1 MIHQELSIDWL
12 PDSEIDKF
20 AFQCSHLSCISCT
33 LFFLSFLSHLLQ
45 TLFLPFQFCLSVRH
59 IDRLDGKFE
68 ENRQIEIMIILQTK
82 RKWNHLKTKIY
93 PSREGNENYYSDF
106 RWNSKQ
112 TIYQLPQ
119 IFGISAHWNGGR
131 NFFISKWKLSNEAFL
146 IKPPIKS
153 TWYKHASQ

>member
-93 PSREGNENYYSDF
+93 PKSGRKRKLLFWLPVKFKTDHLSASTDF
-106 RWNSKQ
+106 QNICSLKWRKK
-112 TIYQLPQ
+112 
-119 IFGISAHWNGGR
+119 
-131 NFFISKWKLSNEAFL
+131 FFHFKME
-146 IKPPIKS
+146 
-153 TWYKHASQ
+153 TQ